1 MNTPLFLKPLRV
13 LLIFVMIFSTD
24 YVKAQLIHRD
34 LLQKASVNLNQLIIP
49 QARFKPF
56 PQTPGG
62 WKKVLPDSVIKKII
76 IKGEAALGKEFKNIP
91 ATVMLE
97 FVRTGNRTNYESM
110 CFTKRNQLWD
120 LIMAEAVEG
129 RGRFA
134 DKIVNGIWSISEES
148 FWGISAH
155 STAQKAGAGLPDV
168 EDPIVDLFAAET
180 SAILAWADYLVGPQL
195 DKVLKLVRPRIH
207 YEIDRR
213 VLKPMRTKKF
223 DWMGGGN
230 TEAKLNNWAPWI
242 TSNYIATVLLM
253 EGDAATRRED
263 IGRSLKILDQYMDG
277 LGVDGGCDEG
287 PSYWEAAGGC
297 VYDALNLLYDST
309 DGKLNIYN
317 EPFVK
322 QMATYI
328 YKTNIADNYFV
339 NVADAH
345 PRLNLN
351 SIMVYRFGKDVQS
364 TPMAEFGSWV
374 FHNFKETEEEKQ
386 FRRTRS
392 LYDLLAIKACAASVA
407 KENPLNDAWF
417 SDVQLM
423 LSRSENG
430 LFVATHGGTN
440 GESHNHNDVGDFMVY
455 ADGYPVIIDVGS
467 GVYTARTFSKDRY
480 TLWFNTSPYH
490 NLPTINGQ
498 EQAAGLKFAANDVR
512 YQADNKSSSLVM
524 NIAKSYPGE
533 SDLKAWYR
541 SVKMNK
547 NQGIEIDDHY
557 QTNIL
562 PKSLTQSFMT
572 ICDLNL
578 STPGKI
584 VFLLPNQRNV
594 YLNYDVMKWNISK
607 ERIELTTP
615 EDQGFKSTWD
625 GKTIWRLLLTSK
637 LLKKEDSTRYYIYR

>member
-49 QARFKPF
+49 QSRFKPF

-76 IKGEAALGKEFKNIP
+76 AKGEAALGKEFKNIP

-120 LIMAEAVEG
+120 LIMAEALEG

-134 DKIVNGIWSISEES
+134 DKIINGIWSISEES

-155 STAQKAGAGLPDV
+155 LTAQKAGAGLPDV

-180 SAILAWADYLVGPQL
+180 STILAWADYLLGPQL
-195 DKVLKLVRPRIH
+195 DKVSKLVRPRIH

-297 VYDALNLLYDST
+297 VYDALNLLYDAT

-322 QMATYI
+322 QM
-328 YKTNIADNYFV
+328 
-339 NVADAH
+339 
-345 PRLNLN
+345 
-351 SIMVYRFGKDVQS
+351 
-364 TPMAEFGSWV
+364 
-374 FHNFKETEEEKQ
+374 
-386 FRRTRS
+386 
-392 LYDLLAIKACAASVA
+392 
-407 KENPLNDAWF
+407 
-417 SDVQLM
+417 
-423 LSRSENG
+423 
-430 LFVATHGGTN
+430 
-440 GESHNHNDVGDFMVY
+440 
-455 ADGYPVIIDVGS
+455 
-467 GVYTARTFSKDRY
+467 
-480 TLWFNTSPYH
+480 
-490 NLPTINGQ
+490 
-498 EQAAGLKFAANDVR
+498 VR
-512 YQADNKSSSLVM
+512 CKY
-524 NIAKSYPGE
+524 
-533 SDLKAWYR
+533 
-541 SVKMNK
+541 
-547 NQGIEIDDHY
+547 
-557 QTNIL
+557 
-562 PKSLTQSFMT
+562 
-572 ICDLNL
+572 
-578 STPGKI
+578 
-584 VFLLPNQRNV
+584 
-594 YLNYDVMKWNISK
+594 
-607 ERIELTTP
+607 
-615 EDQGFKSTWD
+615 
-625 GKTIWRLLLTSK
+625 
-637 LLKKEDSTRYYIYR
+637 